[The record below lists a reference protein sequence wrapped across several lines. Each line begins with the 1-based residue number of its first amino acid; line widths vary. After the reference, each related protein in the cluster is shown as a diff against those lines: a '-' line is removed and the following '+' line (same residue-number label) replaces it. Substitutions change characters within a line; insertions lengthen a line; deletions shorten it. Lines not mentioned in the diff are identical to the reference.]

1 MSIYFKYGSSGG
13 YVNGHCLDEEG
24 KNIRWDIVFD
34 DRKSLD
40 TILKLPDDK
49 RMFMEDRG
57 SNQRISIKSFRTEFL
72 KDLQSIYA
80 SHEEYCKSQH

>member
-1 MSIYFKYGSSGG
+1 MSIYFQYGSFGG

-24 KNIRWDIVFD
+24 KKRRWDIVFD

-40 TILKLPDDK
+40 TILKLPDEESI
-49 RMFMEDRG
+49 FMEDKG
-57 SNQRISIKSFRTEFL
+57 SDDRISIKSFRTDFL
-72 KDLQSIYA
+72 KNLQSIFT